1 MLTKRNEP
9 FPHQAVRDLI
19 GILRAMYAAER
30 AGRQDVLRLRRIRRV
45 AERLSLARELAM
57 EHDPATLGHAA
68 AWRHAEQATT
78 ELGELVDLTTPLEPT
93 LEAASKRVTEPAR
106 SGTEQRGAALKRR
119 RSRG

>member
-1 MLTKRNEP
+1 MLTKRREP

-19 GILRAMYAAER
+19 GILRAMYVAER
-30 AGRQDVLRLRRIRRV
+30 AGRRDLRRLEHIRRV

-57 EHDPATLGHAA
+57 EHEPDTLGHAA
-68 AWRHAEQATT
+68 AWRHAEQATS

-93 LEAASKRVTEPAR
+93 LEAASKRVTEGAPV
-106 SGTEQRGAALKRR
+106 SEQRAEALKRR